1 MFIQLVEAREDR
13 LKRARMALASVT
25 DYPIR
30 VAQLKTQPLT
40 EPTWPRGVYE
50 VEIAARGYRTF
61 NIVYSNGDISFHQFP
76 AHRVTRD
83 LVRGMNRKLDRDDPV
98 SLHIVKPAE
107 TSASF
112 LPFPRGRDRL
122 R

>member
-1 MFIQLVEAREDR
+1 MFIQLVEAREEC
-13 LKRARMALASVT
+13 LKRARMALASVI

-30 VAQLKTQPLT
+30 VVQPVKVA
-40 EPTWPRGVYE
+40 EPEPRWPRGVYE
-50 VEIAARGYRTF
+50 VEIAAKGYRAF

-83 LVRGMNRKLDRDDPV
+83 LVRGMNRRLDRDDSV
-98 SLHIVKPAE
+98 SLHIIKPAE